1 MLLPPV
7 YPIVDTQALIR
18 RGRDPLFFA
27 EALLEG
33 GARILQFRHKV
44 HYSRAAFET
53 AKRLSV
59 LCQQAG
65 DAFIIDDR
73 ADIAALLQVGLHVG
87 QQDLPPALVR
97 RVLGDALT
105 LGFSTH
111 NEQQLRE
118 GDLEPVDYLAL
129 GPVFDTES
137 KQNPDPTVGLERLS
151 NARRLTRKPLVA
163 IGGITLET
171 ARSVWNAGADS
182 IAVIGDLMP
191 EEMTKMTIRE
201 RMEAWLKLK

>member
-1 MLLPPV
+1 MRLPAI

-33 GARILQFRHKV
+33 GARILQFRHKDA
-44 HYSRAAFET
+44 YSRATFET
-53 AKRLSV
+53 AKRLSS
-59 LCQQAG
+59 LCAG
-65 DAFIIDDR
+65 AGAAFVVNDR
-73 ADIAALLQVGLHVG
+73 ADIAALLEAGLHVG
-87 QQDLPPALVR
+87 QQDLPPTLVR
-97 RVLGDALT
+97 RVLGDTLM

-111 NEQQLRE
+111 NEQQLKE
-118 GDLEPVDYLAL
+118 GDAEPVNYLAL
-129 GPVFDTES
+129 GPIFDTGS
-137 KQNPDPTVGLERLS
+137 KHNADPTVGLERLAS
-151 NARRLTRKPLVA
+151 ARRLTTKPLVA

-171 ARSVWNAGADS
+171 ARSVWSAGADS

-191 EEMTKMTIRE
+191 EEITKMTVRE

>member
-1 MLLPPV
+1 MRLPAI

-27 EALLEG
+27 DALLEG
-33 GARILQFRHKV
+33 GARILQFRHKGS
-44 HYSRAAFET
+44 YSRATFET
-53 AKRLSV
+53 ATRLAS
-59 LCQQAG
+59 LCTAAG
-65 DAFIIDDR
+65 AAFVVNDR
-73 ADIAALLQVGLHVG
+73 ADIAALLEAGLHVG

-97 RVLGDALT
+97 RVLSDRLI

-111 NEQQLRE
+111 NEQQLQD
-118 GDLEPVDYLAL
+118 GDAEPVDYLAL
-129 GPVFDTES
+129 GPIFDTGS
-137 KQNPDPTVGLERLS
+137 KQNADPTVGLERLS
-151 NARRLTRKPLVA
+151 NARRLTTKPLVA

-171 ARSVWNAGADS
+171 ARSVWSAGADS

-191 EEMTKMTIRE
+191 EEITKMTVRE

>member
-1 MLLPPV
+1 MRLPAI

-33 GARILQFRHKV
+33 GARILQFRHKDS
-44 HYSRAAFET
+44 YSRSTFET
-53 AKRLSV
+53 AKRLSS
-59 LCQQAG
+59 LCAG
-65 DAFIIDDR
+65 AGAAFVVNDR
-73 ADIAALLQVGLHVG
+73 ADIAALLEAGLHVG
-87 QQDLPPALVR
+87 QQDLPPTLVR
-97 RVLGDALT
+97 RVLSDTLM

-111 NEQQLRE
+111 NEQQLKE
-118 GDLEPVDYLAL
+118 GDAEPVNYLAL
-129 GPVFDTES
+129 GPIFDTGS
-137 KQNPDPTVGLERLS
+137 KQNADPTVGLERLAS
-151 NARRLTRKPLVA
+151 ARRLTTKPLVA

-171 ARSVWNAGADS
+171 ARSVWSAGADS

-191 EEMTKMTIRE
+191 EEITKMTVRE

>member
-1 MLLPPV
+1 MRLPAI

-33 GARILQFRHKV
+33 GARMLQFRHKDA
-44 HYSRAAFET
+44 YSRSTFET
-53 AKRLSV
+53 ARQLSS
-59 LCQQAG
+59 LCAAAG
-65 DAFIIDDR
+65 AAFVVNDR
-73 ADIAALLQVGLHVG
+73 ADIAALLEAGLHVG
-87 QQDLPPALVR
+87 QQDLPPTLVR
-97 RVLGDALT
+97 RVLSDTLM

-111 NEQQLRE
+111 NEQQLRA
-118 GDLEPVDYLAL
+118 GDAEPVDYLAL
-129 GPVFDTES
+129 GPIFDTGS
-137 KQNPDPTVGLERLS
+137 KLNPDPTVGLERLS
-151 NARRLTRKPLVA
+151 SARRLTSKPLVA

-171 ARSVWNAGADS
+171 ARSVWSAGADS

-191 EEMTKMTIRE
+191 EEITKMTVRE

>member
-1 MLLPPV
+1 MPLPPI

-18 RGRDPLFFA
+18 RGRNPVFFA

-33 GARILQFRHKV
+33 GARILQFRHKG
-44 HYSRAAFET
+44 HYSRAVFET
-53 AKRLSV
+53 AKRLSS
-59 LCQQAG
+59 LCTAAG
-65 DAFIIDDR
+65 AAFVINDR
-73 ADIAALLQVGLHVG
+73 ADIAALLQAGLHVG

-97 RVLGDALT
+97 RVLPTGLL

-111 NEQQLRE
+111 NEQQLVQ
-118 GDLEPVDYLAL
+118 GDQEPVDYLAL
-129 GPVFDTES
+129 GPIFDTGS
-137 KQNPDPTVGLERLS
+137 KQNADPTVGLERLS
-151 NARRLTRKPLVA
+151 SARRLTTKPLVA

-171 ARSVWNAGADS
+171 ARSVWNSGADS

-191 EEMTKMTIRE
+191 EEITKMTVRE